1 MLTLNLTIMKQK
13 LIYLS
18 ALLVIIFST
27 ACREDEIETWHG
39 ENYIQFTSGYTS
51 FYSFV
56 YAGSTVERDTVTLR
70 MAVSGDLADYDRSYS
85 IKQVK
90 SYAFVYEYNE
100 LGTVIDS
107 AFIEVENQ
115 AVPGVHYVDLKGS
128 EYTEFTVPADS
139 LGANVD
145 IVFLRDE
152 SLQKNDYVLTLEVQE
167 NENFLPGNAAL
178 QKVAITISD
187 QIIEPKLWKTQMVGS
202 KTVQS
207 VMGYYG
213 KKKHQLLIDTSG
225 KRWNDDFIKNELTEE
240 YLVFYKSVA
249 AQELDRIN
257 AQRAEQGLFP
267 LREDDSNPNSEVY
280 FF

>member
-1 MLTLNLTIMKQK
+1 MKQK

-18 ALLVIIFST
+18 LFIFALMAHS
-27 ACREDEIETWHG
+27 CQEDEIETWHG
-39 ENYIQFTSGYTS
+39 KDYIQFAGTYDN

-56 YAGSTVERDTVTLR
+56 YAGSAVERDTVALR
-70 MAVSGDLADYDRSYS
+70 LSVAGMPSDTDRSYKIS
-85 IKQVK
+85 QVK
-90 SYAFVYEYNE
+90 SYTFVYEYDE
-100 LGTVIDS
+100 LGSIVDS

-115 AVPGVHYVDLKGS
+115 AIPDQHYVDLEGS
-128 EYTEFTVPADS
+128 EYENFIIPADS
-139 LGANVD
+139 LGAYVN

-152 SLQKNDYVLTLEVQE
+152 TLQDNDYKITLEVQE
-167 NENFLPGNAAL
+167 NDNFAPGYVSR
-178 QKVAITISD
+178 QKVTITISD
-187 QIIEPKLWKTQMVGS
+187 QIIEPTLWNRYQVGT

-225 KRWNDDFIKNELTEE
+225 QRWNDDFIQNELTEE

-257 AQRAEQGLFP
+257 AEREEEGLFP
-267 LREDDSNPNSEVY
+267 LREDDDNPNSVVK
-280 FF
+280 FN